1 MIPGRLHNAAVTTVW
16 RKRNEPGCRIS
27 NFPIPTFTRAD
38 GWCKKSNFPSLSF
51 ARADIWCKI
60 LNFPS
65 LFEREQIRK
74 VRFLAQTQ
82 RKRGFSPVFAFGKF
96 EILHQTRN
104 PPAQKLPT
112 HTRSALL
119 CRQHGRPAFA
129 MRGDRSEGRRRDL
142 LAGLYRQDEGLAFA
156 MRGSC
161 SRSPPRSALLHRE
174 HEGFAS
180 AMRGELLRRP
190 AARLARR
197 PILPGRRV
205 CLRDAGGGS
214 CSEGPP
220 RRTLHRQD
228 EGFAFDGGDA

>member
-82 RKRGFSPVFAFGKF
+82 RKRGLSPVFAFGKF

-112 HTRSALL
+112 HTRSAPLH
-119 CRQHGRPAFA
+119 CQH
-129 MRGDRSEGRRRDL
+129 EGPV
-142 LAGLYRQDEGLAFA
+142 FA

-161 SRSPPRSALLHRE
+161 SGSPPRSALLHRE
-174 HEGFAS
+174 HEGFTS

-190 AARLARR
+190 AARLAR
-197 PILPGRRV
+197 PPTPSERRA
-205 CLRDAGGGS
+205 CLRNAGA
-214 CSEGPP
+214 PW
-220 RRTLHRQD
+220 
-228 EGFAFDGGDA
+228 

>member
-27 NFPIPTFTRAD
+27 NFPSPTFTRAD

-51 ARADIWCKI
+51 ARADICCKI

-82 RKRGFSPVFAFGKF
+82 RKRGLSPVFAFGKF
-96 EILHQTRN
+96 EILRQTRN

-112 HTRSALL
+112 HTRGAPLH
-119 CRQHGRPAFA
+119 CQN
-129 MRGDRSEGRRRDL
+129 
-142 LAGLYRQDEGLAFA
+142 EGLVFA

-161 SRSPPRSALLHRE
+161 S
-174 HEGFAS
+174 
-180 AMRGELLRRP
+180 
-190 AARLARR
+190 
-197 PILPGRRV
+197 
-205 CLRDAGGGS
+205 GS
-214 CSEGPP
+214 PP
-220 RRTLHRQD
+220 RRTLHRQH
-228 EGFAFDGGDA
+228 EGLASETRGDHPEGRRRNLLAGLHRQHGRPAFTMRGDRPESQRHGLLAGLHRQHEGLAFNDSDA

>member
-16 RKRNEPGCRIS
+16 RKRNEAGCRIS
-27 NFPIPTFTRAD
+27 NFPSPTFTRAD

-51 ARADIWCKI
+51 ARADIWCRI

-82 RKRGFSPVFAFGKF
+82 RKRGLSPVFAFGKF

-129 MRGDRSEGRRRDL
+129 MRGSCSEGQREARSYTASTKGLPPRCGGSCSEGQRRGL
-142 LAGLYRQDEGLAFA
+142 LARLHRQNEGLVFA
-156 MRGSC
+156 MRG
-161 SRSPPRSALLHRE
+161 RRGNRSALRL
-174 HEGFAS
+174 
-180 AMRGELLRRP
+180 MRRPPRRP

-197 PILPGRRV
+197 PIPPERRV
-205 CLRDAGGGS
+205 CLRDAGG
-214 CSEGPP
+214 E
-220 RRTLHRQD
+220 LL
-228 EGFAFDGGDA
+228 

>member
-27 NFPIPTFTRAD
+27 NFPSPTFTRAD

-60 LNFPS
+60 LNSPS

-82 RKRGFSPVFAFGKF
+82 RKRGLSPVFAFGKF

-112 HTRSALL
+112 HTRSAPLH
-119 CRQHGRPAFA
+119 CQN
-129 MRGDRSEGRRRDL
+129 
-142 LAGLYRQDEGLAFA
+142 EGLVFA

-161 SRSPPRSALLHRE
+161 SGSPLRSALLHRK

-180 AMRGELLRRP
+180 AMRGGAALKASGTACSPAYATRTKGLSSRCGGRRGNRSALCLMRRPPRKP

-205 CLRDAGGGS
+205 CLRWW
-214 CSEGPP
+214 
-220 RRTLHRQD
+220 
-228 EGFAFDGGDA
+228 